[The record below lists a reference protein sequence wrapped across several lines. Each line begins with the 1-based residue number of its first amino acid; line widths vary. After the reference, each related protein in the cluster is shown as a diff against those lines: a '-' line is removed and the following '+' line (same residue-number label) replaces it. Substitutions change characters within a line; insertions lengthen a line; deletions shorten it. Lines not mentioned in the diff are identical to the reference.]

1 MTNNR
6 KTLTKKN
13 IEAMAYAIME
23 QLIKHHADEDVKIY
37 FNDCSIRTDKGGEGT
52 RIATKIK
59 DEKPHDY
66 FEYAAYDH
74 ILSMSFEGRLYDII
88 DSNGIPS
95 YIQKIF
101 DKYGVCSELGNM
113 WNLTCYPQDDTM
125 KIEYTKYEKPKEITH
140 LCLGHWKGEDEIFQ
154 SVMQLWRE
162 FSKKI
167 GDVGSCVINAGFS
180 FNYNNKPYFMS
191 PASCYQGS
199 ISWETNKDEIETI
212 LKVLGCTNIK
222 YNWGRMD

>member
-59 DEKPHDY
+59 NEKPHDY

-101 DKYGVCSELGNM
+101 DKYGVYSELGNM

-125 KIEYTKYEKPKEITH
+125 KIEYTKYEKPKEVIR
-140 LCLGHWKGEDEIFQ
+140 LYMRSCKDEVFQ
-154 SVMQLWRE
+154 NIMNTWYNL
-162 FSKKI
+162 SKEV
-167 GDVGSCVINAGFS
+167 GDVGSCVLGGGFK
-180 FNYNNKPYFMS
+180 FTYKDNPYFMGACS
-191 PASCYQGS
+191 PWQGS
-199 ISWETNKDEIETI
+199 ISWETHKDTI
-212 LKVLGCTNIK
+212 ANLLKDIGCTDIS
-222 YNWGRMD
+222 YNWGNMD

>member
-23 QLIKHHADEDVKIY
+23 QLIKHHADEDVFIY
-37 FNDCSIRTDKGGEGT
+37 FNNCKIRTSEKNEMRIIIKSEGYN
-52 RIATKIK
+52 
-59 DEKPHDY
+59 PHDY

-101 DKYGVCSELGNM
+101 DKYGVYSELGNM
-113 WNLTCYPQDDTM
+113 WNLTCYPQDDAM
-125 KIEYTKYEKPKEITH
+125 KIEYTKYEKPKEVIR
-140 LCLGHWKGEDEIFQ
+140 LYMRSCKDGIFQ
-154 SVMQLWRE
+154 NIMNTWYNL
-162 FSKKI
+162 SKEV
-167 GDVGSCVINAGFS
+167 GDVGSCVLEAGFK
-180 FNYNNKPYFMS
+180 FTYEDKPYFMGACS
-191 PASCYQGS
+191 PWQGS
-199 ISWETNKDEIETI
+199 ISWETHKDTIAKI
-212 LKVLGCTNIK
+212 LKDIGCTDIS
-222 YNWGRMD
+222 YDWGNMD